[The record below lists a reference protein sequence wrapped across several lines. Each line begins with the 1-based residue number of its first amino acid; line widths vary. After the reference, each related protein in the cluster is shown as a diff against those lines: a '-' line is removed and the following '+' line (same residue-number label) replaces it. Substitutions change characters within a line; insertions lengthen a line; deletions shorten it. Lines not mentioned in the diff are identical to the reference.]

1 MEEQKNALGMLDLLT
16 APGFCVKEN
25 QIIKVNTAAAAL
37 LFEEGMALMPLLVS
51 GIQEYRDFSRGC
63 LCLSLE
69 KDDHVWNASVSRQQD
84 VDVFVLEP
92 DATRPEL
99 QALALAARELRAP
112 LNSTMLMADRL
123 LSQEDPEIRDQAARL
138 NRGLYQLLRIVGN
151 MSDAGF
157 CPTNSRHSLHDM
169 KTVMAEIFQKAQ
181 PFAEAGGLQLQYSG
195 LSEHIY
201 SLCDPQRLERAV
213 SNILSNA
220 IKFTPKGG
228 TIQASFSMSGNTL
241 RLSIQDSGSGIAD
254 SLIGNVFSRYLRQS
268 ALEDSRYGI
277 GLGMVL
283 VRSVATEHGGTVLI
297 DQPEGSGTRVTLT
310 IAIRQEEPKLNSRIM
325 YPISGG
331 YDSGLIEFSEVLP
344 ASMYDGSK

>member
-16 APGFCVKEN
+16 VPGFCVKEN
-25 QIIKVNTAAAAL
+25 RIIKVNAAAAAL
-37 LFEEGMALMPLLVS
+37 LLEEGMEVSSLLSS
-51 GIQEYRDFSRGC
+51 GLPEYEAFSQGC
-63 LCLSLE
+63 LCLPLE
-69 KDDHVWNASVSRQQD
+69 KDGHVWNASVTRQQD
-84 VDVFVLEP
+84 LDVFVLEP
-92 DATRPEL
+92 DAPQSEL

-112 LNSTMLMADRL
+112 LNSAMIMADKL
-123 LSQEDPEIRDQAARL
+123 LSQDDPEVRDQAARL

-157 CPTNSRHSLHDM
+157 TPTSARHTLHNVSA
-169 KTVMAEIFQKAQ
+169 VMDEIFQKAQ
-181 PFAEAGGLQLQYSG
+181 LLTEASG
-195 LSEHIY
+195 LTLRYTGPEESIY
-201 SLCDPQRLERAV
+201 CLCDPQRLERAV
-213 SNILSNA
+213 NNILSNA

-228 TIQASFSMSGNTL
+228 CIQASFLQSGNML
-241 RLSIQDSGSGIAD
+241 RLSIQDTGSGIGDALMR
-254 SLIGNVFSRYLRQS
+254 SVFYRHLRQP

-297 DQPEGSGTRVTLT
+297 DQPEGTGTRVTLT
-310 IAIRQEEPKLNSRIM
+310 MAIREDAPKLSSKII

-344 ASMYDGSK
+344 AAMYDGTK

>member
-25 QIIKVNTAAAAL
+25 KIIKVNAAAAAL
-37 LFEEGMALMPLLVS
+37 LFEEGMEIPSLLS
-51 GIQEYRDFSRGC
+51 FGNSEYEAFSQGC
-63 LCLSLE
+63 LCLSIA
-69 KDDHVWNASVSRQQD
+69 KDGHVWNASVTRQQD
-84 VDVFVLEP
+84 MDVFVLEP
-92 DATRPEL
+92 DAPQSEL

-112 LNSTMLMADRL
+112 LNSTMLIADKL
-123 LSQEDPEIRDQAARL
+123 LSQDDPEIRDQAARL

-151 MSDAGF
+151 MSDAGYI
-157 CPTNSRHSLHDM
+157 PTSARHSLHDM
-169 KTVMAEIFQKAQ
+169 KTVMDEIFQKAQ
-181 PFAEAGGLQLQYSG
+181 ILTEAAGLTLQYQGPQEGISC
-195 LSEHIY
+195 
-201 SLCDPQRLERAV
+201 LCDPQRLERAV

-228 TIQASFSMSGNTL
+228 IIQANLVRTGNML
-241 RLSIQDSGSGIAD
+241 RLSIQDNGSGIGDALMR
-254 SLIGNVFSRYLRQS
+254 SVFYRYLRQS

-297 DQPEGSGTRVTLT
+297 DQPEGNGTRVTLT
-310 IAIRQEEPKLNSRIM
+310 MAIRQSEPRLSSNIL
-325 YPISGG
+325 YPVSGG

-344 ASMYDGSK
+344 AAMYDGTK